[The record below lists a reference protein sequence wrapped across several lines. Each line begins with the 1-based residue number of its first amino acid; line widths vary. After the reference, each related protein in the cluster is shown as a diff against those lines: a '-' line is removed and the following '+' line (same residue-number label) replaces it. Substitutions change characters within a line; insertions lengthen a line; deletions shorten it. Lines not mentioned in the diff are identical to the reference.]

1 MDKVMVVE
9 NVTKRYRLGLM
20 NLTTFN
26 NEKYITA
33 LDNISFSIDKGERI
47 GLIGN
52 NGAGKS
58 TLLKLISKLTS
69 PDEGYIGYNGKLT
82 SMLEVGTGF
91 NNELTGRENIYL
103 NGAILGMR
111 KKQIDER
118 IDDIIA
124 FSEMEEF
131 IDTPIKRYST
141 GMYTRLAFAV
151 AIYLSADIV
160 LMDEVLAVG
169 DINFQKKS
177 INKMLEIA
185 TRQDRTIIFSSHN
198 MDLSRKLCNRVI
210 YLDKGKIIFDGDVD
224 KGIKLYLDN
233 NNYD

>member
-1 MDKVMVVE
+1 MVVE
-9 NVTKRYRLGLM
+9 NITKRYRLGLM

-118 IDDIIA
+118 IEDIIA

-131 IDTPIKRYST
+131 IDTPIKRYSA

-185 TRQDRTIIFSSHN
+185 TRQDRTIIFISHN
-198 MDLSRKLCNRVI
+198 MDLIRKLCNRVI

>member
-1 MDKVMVVE
+1 MVVE
-9 NVTKRYRLGLM
+9 NITKRYKLGLM
-20 NLTTFN
+20 NLRTFN
-26 NEKYITA
+26 NDKYITA
-33 LDNISFSIDKGERI
+33 LDNINFSVKKGERI

-69 PDEGYIGYNGKLT
+69 PDEGYIGYDGKLT

-111 KKQIDER
+111 KKEIDDR
-118 IDDIIA
+118 IDDIIS
-124 FSEMEEF
+124 FSEIEEF
-131 IDTPIKRYST
+131 IDTPIKRYSS

-151 AIYLSADIV
+151 AIYLSSDIV

-169 DINFQKKS
+169 DIAFQNKS
-177 INKMLEIA
+177 INKILEIA
-185 TRQDRTIIFSSHN
+185 KQQDRTIIFISHN
-198 MDLSRKLCNRVI
+198 MKLIKKLCNRII

-224 KGIKLYLDN
+224 KGIKLYQER

>member
-1 MDKVMVVE
+1 MLVE
-9 NVTKRYRLGLM
+9 NVSKRYKLGLT
-20 NLTTFN
+20 NLRSFKN
-26 NEKYITA
+26 DKYIKA
-33 LDNISFSIDKGERI
+33 LDNISFSVNKGERI

-103 NGAILGMR
+103 NGAILGMS
-111 KKQIDER
+111 KKEIDDKL
-118 IDDIIA
+118 DDIIS
-124 FSEMEEF
+124 FSEIEEF
-131 IDTPIKRYST
+131 IDTPIKRYSS

-169 DINFQKKS
+169 DTSFQKKS

-185 TRQDRTIIFSSHN
+185 KRKDRTIFFISHN
-198 MDLSRKLCNRVI
+198 MELIKELCNRI
-210 YLDKGKIIFDGDVD
+210 LYLDKGKIIFDGDVEE
-224 KGIKLYLDN
+224 GIKLYLERN
-233 NNYD
+233 NND

>member
-1 MDKVMVVE
+1 MLVE
-9 NVTKRYRLGLM
+9 NVSKRYKLGLT
-20 NLTTFN
+20 NLRSFKN
-26 NEKYITA
+26 DKYIKA
-33 LDNISFSIDKGERI
+33 LDNISFSVNKGERI

-103 NGAILGMR
+103 NGAILGMS
-111 KKQIDER
+111 KKEIDDKL
-118 IDDIIA
+118 DDIIS
-124 FSEMEEF
+124 FSEIEEF
-131 IDTPIKRYST
+131 IDTPIKRYSS

-169 DINFQKKS
+169 DTSFQKKS

-185 TRQDRTIIFSSHN
+185 KRKDRTIFFISHN
-198 MDLSRKLCNRVI
+198 MELIKELCNRII
-210 YLDKGKIIFDGDVD
+210 YLDKGKIIFDGDVEE
-224 KGIKLYLDN
+224 GIKLYLERN
-233 NNYD
+233 NND

>member
-1 MDKVMVVE
+1 MVVE
-9 NVTKRYRLGLM
+9 NVSKSYKLGLT
-20 NLTTFN
+20 NLRSFN
-26 NEKYITA
+26 NDKYITA
-33 LDNISFSIDKGERI
+33 LDDISFTVNKGDRI

-103 NGAILGMR
+103 NGAILGMS
-111 KKQIDER
+111 KKEIDNKLN
-118 IDDIIA
+118 DIIS
-124 FSEMEEF
+124 FSEIEEF
-131 IDTPIKRYST
+131 IDTPIKRYSS

-177 INKMLEIA
+177 IQKMLEIA
-185 TRQDRTIIFSSHN
+185 KSEDRTIFFISHN
-198 MDLSRKLCNRVI
+198 MELIKELCTRII
-210 YLDKGKIIFDGDVD
+210 YLDSGSIIYDGNVEE
-224 KGIKLYLDN
+224 GIKLYLERN
-233 NNYD
+233 NND

>member
-1 MDKVMVVE
+1 MVVE
-9 NVTKRYRLGLM
+9 NITKRYRLGLI

-185 TRQDRTIIFSSHN
+185 TRQDRTIIFISHN
-198 MDLSRKLCNRVI
+198 MDLIRKLCNRVI

>member
-1 MDKVMVVE
+1 MLVE
-9 NVTKRYRLGLM
+9 NVSKRYKLGLT
-20 NLTTFN
+20 NLRSFKN
-26 NEKYITA
+26 DKYIKA
-33 LDNISFSIDKGERI
+33 LDNISFSVNKGERI

-103 NGAILGMR
+103 NGAILGMS
-111 KKQIDER
+111 KKEIDDKL
-118 IDDIIA
+118 DDIIS
-124 FSEMEEF
+124 FSEIEEF
-131 IDTPIKRYST
+131 IDTPIKRYSS

-169 DINFQKKS
+169 DTSFQKKS

-185 TRQDRTIIFSSHN
+185 KRKDRTIFFISHN
-198 MDLSRKLCNRVI
+198 MELIKELCNRII
-210 YLDKGKIIFDGDVD
+210 YLDKGKIIFDGDVNE
-224 KGIKLYLDN
+224 GIKLYLERN
-233 NNYD
+233 NND

>member
-1 MDKVMVVE
+1 MLVE
-9 NVTKRYRLGLM
+9 NVSKRYKLGLL
-20 NLTTFN
+20 NLRSFN

-33 LDNISFSIDKGERI
+33 LDNISFSINKGERI

-69 PDEGYIGYNGKLT
+69 PDSGYIGYNGKLT

-103 NGAILGMR
+103 NGAILGMS
-111 KKQIDER
+111 KKEIDDR
-118 IDDIIA
+118 LNDIIA
-124 FSEMEEF
+124 FSEIGEF

-141 GMYTRLAFAV
+141 GMHTRLAFAV

-169 DINFQKKS
+169 DNAFQKKS

-185 TRQDRTIIFSSHN
+185 KKQDRTIIFISHN
-198 MDLSRKLCNRVI
+198 MELIKKLCNRII

-224 KGIKLYLDN
+224 KGIKLYQDN